1 MITAIIGRKF
11 LKIYNEKFDTNY
23 DAKSFFVNVY
33 HPLFYNSNK
42 YMQWVQNSPFV
53 QMKKGQKVDKLNES
67 ERKEKLNEL
76 ISKIDSGFK
85 DASVALGFPASEGK
99 EFATTSGQVSN
110 INIKTSIEDIY
121 LSWIGS
127 SLGIGLQGGISI
139 LFDDKQILLDLY
151 EGWILYRKALD
162 SNPNLKGN
170 QIATWNGQWLS
181 HKYSKDY
188 ITEIP
193 MANFNPYTTKD
204 NSMSLDTVSWT
215 KVIIG
220 ISRTYMRKQI
230 IGYIYNFGQTNTT
243 IGFIPFELNQI
254 RKPIDLYIK
263 LFGMEEGQKAEK
275 LWGTALGFEKS
286 CQMGCI
292 GIRAME
298 PKGLTDYIKGKIPK
312 YDNREDKTINFNT
325 YLIWI
330 MSMLNNEQL
339 WAKAQEFAKELQI
352 YASKDERGK
361 TVNTNKVKAILE
373 TTNKMKFINSLK
385 DFVSTS
391 ENPQRITE
399 LASIVNT
406 MPAEN
411 VPYFLVLIRFH
422 YAAINNPNNK

>member
-1 MITAIIGRKF
+1 MITATIGRKF

-275 LWGTALGFEKS
+275 LWGTALG
-286 CQMGCI
+286 
-292 GIRAME
+292 
-298 PKGLTDYIKGKIPK
+298 
-312 YDNREDKTINFNT
+312 
-325 YLIWI
+325 
-330 MSMLNNEQL
+330 
-339 WAKAQEFAKELQI
+339 
-352 YASKDERGK
+352 
-361 TVNTNKVKAILE
+361 
-373 TTNKMKFINSLK
+373 
-385 DFVSTS
+385 
-391 ENPQRITE
+391 ITE